1 MFTTST
7 ADFATLRRETLQA
20 HEVAALFAQVAEIS
34 GVAESDNETGEAT
47 NDEGQSVHAYSSPL
61 SLWELKRGLITPAT
75 PKERSL
81 WSRLKWGVCAQACE
95 EMGVEM
101 RKPEGVAIS
110 DAHPF
115 LSSRVDME
123 VSEDFGS
130 TWIPMIAKN
139 IANTQMDMW
148 RNATGEWIVP
158 EAVLLE
164 CQHHCLVRGAAKVH
178 VAALFG
184 GTTVRRFVVE
194 RDDELLQ
201 MMVEGI
207 TSFWSCVT
215 TGRRPGSTSK
225 HDTKIIARLNGV
237 IDPTEEIADFRGD
250 SSIEKAIALKQ
261 ALNAEIKERQA
272 KIEEIDIELRA
283 RMDGKGAALISDTHQ
298 IRWIRTAAQTV
309 SYEKPAGAYLK
320 VTKIAAR
327 AAGTP
332 LAKLAEQEG

>member
-7 ADFATLRRETLQA
+7 ADFATLRRETIQA
-20 HEVAALFAQVAEIS
+20 HEVSALFAQVAEIS
-34 GVAESDNETGEAT
+34 GVAESDAETGEAT
-47 NDEGQSVHAYSSPL
+47 NEDGQSVHAYSSPL
-61 SLWELKRGLITPAT
+61 SLWELKRGLITPAS

-95 EMGVEM
+95 EMGIEM
-101 RKPEGVAIS
+101 RKPEGVAVS
-110 DAHPF
+110 NAHPF

-123 VSEDFGS
+123 VSEDLGA

-164 CQHHCLVRGAAKVH
+164 CYQHCLVRGAPKVH

-194 RDDELLQ
+194 RDDDTIA
-201 MMVEGI
+201 MMIDGAAY
-207 TSFWSCVT
+207 FWNCVT
-215 TGRRPGSTSK
+215 SGKRPGSTSK
-225 HDTKIIARLNGV
+225 HDTKIIARLNAV

-250 SSIEKAIALKQ
+250 SAIEKALALKQ
-261 ALNAEIKERQA
+261 ALKAEIKEREA

-298 IRWIRTAAQTV
+298 IRWIRTPAQTV
-309 SYEKPAGAYLK
+309 TYDKPANAYLK
-320 VTKIAAR
+320 MTKIATR

-332 LAKLAEQEG
+332 LAKLSEQAG